1 MMVFK
6 LAPAFSNRKTR
17 LFGKQDFHPDHP
29 NLFLT
34 TCLFK
39 DNLTFVKSLFLNSP
53 CSQSETK
60 TYQFF
65 TFLQIYIIIK
75 ITRLLLQILIL
86 ILILFEIINYIYKY
100 RLYN

>member
-29 NLFLT
+29 DLFLT

-53 CSQSETK
+53 
-60 TYQFF
+60 
-65 TFLQIYIIIK
+65 
-75 ITRLLLQILIL
+75 LLPIRNENVPI
-86 ILILFEIINYIYKY
+86 FHFPSN
-100 RLYN
+100 LYNN

>member
-17 LFGKQDFHPDHP
+17 LFGKQDFHPD
-29 NLFLT
+29 LFLT
-34 TCLFK
+34 TYLFK

-53 CSQSETK
+53 LLPIRNENVPI
-60 TYQFF
+60 FH
-65 TFLQIYIIIK
+65 FLQIYIIIK
-75 ITRLLLQILIL
+75 ITKLLLQILIL
-86 ILILFEIINYIYKY
+86 ILLLFEIINYIYKY